1 MEDTMPKMRMKASDD
16 KEKIRQ
22 LRQDI
27 KDMKLD
33 LKETFS
39 VMETM
44 EKPKKRRPKKLSWIL
59 AAVAAVIIIA
69 AATYILFI
77 VF

>member
-1 MEDTMPKMRMKASDD
+1 MPKMRMRVSDD
-16 KEKIRQ
+16 KEKIRR

-44 EKPKKRRPKKLSWIL
+44 EKPKKKSPKKLSRII
-59 AAVAAVIIIA
+59 AAVAVAAAVIIIA
-69 AATYILFI
+69 AAAYIFFI

>member
-1 MEDTMPKMRMKASDD
+1 MPKMRMRASED

-33 LKETFS
+33 MKETFA
-39 VMETM
+39 VMEDM
-44 EKPKKRRPKKLSWIL
+44 EKPKKKQKSKKALWISI
-59 AAVAAVIIIA
+59 AVAAVIILA
-69 AATYILFI
+69 AAAYILLT
-77 VF
+77 VL

>member
-1 MEDTMPKMRMKASDD
+1 MPRMRMRASED

-33 LKETFS
+33 MKETFS
-39 VMETM
+39 VMEEM
-44 EKPKKRRPKKLSWIL
+44 EKPKKKQKPGKALWISI
-59 AAVAAVIIIA
+59 VIAAVIILA
-69 AATYILFI
+69 AAAYILLT
-77 VF
+77 VL

>member
-1 MEDTMPKMRMKASDD
+1 MPKMRLTASDD

-27 KDMKLD
+27 KDMKID
-33 LKETFS
+33 MKETFS

-44 EKPKKRRPKKLSWIL
+44 EKPKKKPKLKKAFLIS
-59 AAVAAVIIIA
+59 IIIA
-69 AATYILFI
+69 AVLIAAAAAYILLT
-77 VF
+77 VL

>member
-1 MEDTMPKMRMKASDD
+1 MPKMRMRASDD

-33 LKETFS
+33 MKETFS

-44 EKPKKRRPKKLSWIL
+44 EKPKKKSPKKPSRII
-59 AAVAAVIIIA
+59 AAVAVAAAVIIIA
-69 AATYILFI
+69 AAAYIFFI

>member
-1 MEDTMPKMRMKASDD
+1 
-16 KEKIRQ
+16 
-22 LRQDI
+22 
-27 KDMKLD
+27 MKLD

-44 EKPKKRRPKKLSWIL
+44 EKPKKRRPKKLSWIP

-69 AATYILFI
+69 AAAYILFI

>member
-1 MEDTMPKMRMKASDD
+1 MPKMRMKASEE
-16 KEKIRQ
+16 EKIRQ

-39 VMETM
+39 VMEDM
-44 EKPKKRRPKKLSWIL
+44 EKPKKKQKSKKVLWISIV
-59 AAVAAVIIIA
+59 VAAVLIIA
-69 AATYILFI
+69 AAAYILLT
-77 VF
+77 VLY

>member
-1 MEDTMPKMRMKASDD
+1 MPKMRMRASED

-33 LKETFS
+33 MKETFS
-39 VMETM
+39 VMEDM
-44 EKPKKRRPKKLSWIL
+44 EKPKKKRKSKKALWISI
-59 AAVAAVIIIA
+59 VIAAVIILA
-69 AATYILFI
+69 AAAYIFLT
-77 VF
+77 VL

>member
-1 MEDTMPKMRMKASDD
+1 MPKMRMRASED

-33 LKETFS
+33 MKETFS
-39 VMETM
+39 VMEDM
-44 EKPKKRRPKKLSWIL
+44 EKPKKKRKSKKVLWISI
-59 AAVAAVIIIA
+59 AVAAVIILA
-69 AATYILFI
+69 AAAYILLT
-77 VF
+77 VL

>member
-1 MEDTMPKMRMKASDD
+1 MPKMRMRASDD

-27 KDMKLD
+27 KDMKVD
-33 LKETFS
+33 MKETFS

-44 EKPKKRRPKKLSWIL
+44 EKPKKKRRSEKKLWIPIAAAIVIIL
-59 AAVAAVIIIA
+59 AAAAYV
-69 AATYILFI
+69 LFV

>member
-1 MEDTMPKMRMKASDD
+1 MPKMRMRASED

-33 LKETFS
+33 MKETFS
-39 VMETM
+39 VMEDM
-44 EKPKKRRPKKLSWIL
+44 EKPKKKRQSKKVFWIL
-59 AAVAAVIIIA
+59 IAAAAVIILAVA
-69 AATYILFI
+69 AYILLT
-77 VF
+77 VL